1 MVYMKKSPF
10 LQKYLDLK
18 SGLGYTIKIS
28 QGGFNV
34 NGTLQSGKSMKWE
47 EKYETS
53 CIFYKRNHT
62 GKGAG
67 VI

>member
-28 QGGFNV
+28 QGGVDV
-34 NGTLQSGKSMKWE
+34 NGHPAFSKAYEMGKS
-47 EKYETS
+47 
-53 CIFYKRNHT
+53 I
-62 GKGAG
+62 
-67 VI
+67 

>member
-34 NGTLQSGKSMKWE
+34 NVHVLADE
-47 EKYETS
+47 P
-53 CIFYKRNHT
+53 R
-62 GKGAG
+62 
-67 VI
+67 